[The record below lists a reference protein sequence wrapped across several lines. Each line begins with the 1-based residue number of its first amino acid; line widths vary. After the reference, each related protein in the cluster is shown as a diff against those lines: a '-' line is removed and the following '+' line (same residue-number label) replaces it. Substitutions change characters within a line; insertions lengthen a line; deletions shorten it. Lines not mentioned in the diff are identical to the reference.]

1 MSLLLFLLPLRYRD
15 DDDDDDD
22 DCRDHHVARVPL
34 AQAGAA
40 GLITPWSVSILLI
53 HNTHR
58 WVEIDC
64 PRRVWPQHDAR
75 RHLHWSRFGARS
87 NTLSDAFPVF
97 KFVYP
102 LGEGLRISNT
112 HTNSSSKD
120 FLRYILVY
128 APFTVHVWIHG
139 RHDGTNANAKMSGCG
154 PRASILPGKAA
165 NMRCVHASA
174 SFQRLHLCHQRLYLG
189 VL

>member
-1 MSLLLFLLPLRYRD
+1 MSLLLFLLPLCYR

-75 RHLHWSRFGARS
+75 RHSHWSRFGARS

-102 LGEGLRISNT
+102 LGEGLRIST
-112 HTNSSSKD
+112 RTPTAAAKI
-120 FLRYILVY
+120 FYGTFW
-128 APFTVHVWIHG
+128 FTLLLQYTFG
-139 RHDGTNANAKMSGCG
+139 YMADMTARTRMQK
-154 PRASILPGKAA
+154 
-165 NMRCVHASA
+165 
-174 SFQRLHLCHQRLYLG
+174 
-189 VL
+189 